1 MDCGAE
7 SNPCFSRK
15 DGLLNSMWWGETDD
29 RQELVAGFPHF
40 NQEDRPLACSSSVM
54 IVRVALSLIPMQM
67 Q

>member
-1 MDCGAE
+1 
-7 SNPCFSRK
+7 
-15 DGLLNSMWWGETDD
+15 MWWGETDD

-40 NQEDRPLACSSSVM
+40 NQEGRPLACSSSVM